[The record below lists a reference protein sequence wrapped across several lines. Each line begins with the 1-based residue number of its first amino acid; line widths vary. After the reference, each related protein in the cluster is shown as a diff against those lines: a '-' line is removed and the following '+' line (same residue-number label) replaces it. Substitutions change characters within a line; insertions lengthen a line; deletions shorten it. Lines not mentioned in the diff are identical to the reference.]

1 MSSCPNA
8 SAGPTGAAA
17 GIARAARSNM
27 ASRHANRIVPLGG
40 GLGDEPSM
48 FWWPRIPRAR
58 RIRRDPSRMREI
70 GTSAEDELVHPLHE
84 LAVRPPPPP
93 QALEEPGDHE
103 EVRALGRDGHRSQLP
118 QEPVRLV
125 PQARQASAPRGE
137 LPLRLPLAGALPP
150 PLG

>member
-70 GTSAEDELVHPLHE
+70 GTSAEDELVPPLHE
-84 LAVRPPPPP
+84 LAVRPPSLLRDRDKLPV
-93 QALEEPGDHE
+93 PG
-103 EVRALGRDGHRSQLP
+103 VRLDRPAPAR
-118 QEPVRLV
+118 QEPR
-125 PQARQASAPRGE
+125 SE
-137 LPLRLPLAGALPP
+137 EHT
-150 PLG
+150 

>member
-1 MSSCPNA
+1 MSPCPNA

-84 LAVRPPPPP
+84 LAVRPPALLRDRDKLPFPRVRLYRPPP
-93 QALEEPGDHE
+93 RPPRPPG
-103 EVRALGRDGHRSQLP
+103 AAP
-118 QEPVRLV
+118 
-125 PQARQASAPRGE
+125 PRG
-137 LPLRLPLAGALPP
+137 PP
-150 PLG
+150 ARSPLGAPPATADGRAPPRP